1 MAKKTKTEPTT
12 TKAKITPQDIENR
25 LKALQGDV
33 QGRVE
38 DKKSSIVTTAA
49 AGGMVLLLIF
59 FLLGKRSGRK
69 RSAVV
74 EIRRV

>member
-1 MAKKTKTEPTT
+1 MAKKTDTT
-12 TKAKITPQDIENR
+12 TAAKITPQDLENK

-33 QGRVE
+33 QSKVD
-38 DKKSSIVTTAA
+38 DKKSTIATTAA

-59 FLLGKRSGRK
+59 FLLGKRSGKK

-74 EIRRV
+74 EIRRI

>member
-1 MAKKTKTEPTT
+1 MANATTEP
-12 TKAKITPQDIENR
+12 AGPITPDDLRAKFE
-25 LKALQGDV
+25 ALQDDV

-38 DKKSSIVTTAA
+38 ERKSSIMAVA
-49 AGGMVLLLIF
+49 AGGAVVLMLVF
-59 FLLGKRSGRK
+59 FFLGKRSGKK

>member
-1 MAKKTKTEPTT
+1 MAKKTHTEPTT
-12 TKAKITPQDIENR
+12 KITPQDIENR

-33 QGRVE
+33 QSKVD
-38 DKKSSIVTTAA
+38 DKKSTIATTAA

-59 FLLGKRSGRK
+59 FLLGKRSGKK

-74 EIRRV
+74 EIRRI

>member
-1 MAKKTKTEPTT
+1 MAKTT
-12 TKAKITPQDIENR
+12 AASDKITPQQIENQLR
-25 LKALQGDV
+25 SLQDDI

-38 DKKSSIVTTAA
+38 EKKTSIATV
-49 AGGMVLLLIF
+49 AGGSAVVLMIIF

-74 EIRRV
+74 EIRRI

>member
-1 MAKKTKTEPTT
+1 MANDAATDATT
-12 TKAKITPQDIENR
+12 ITPQDLENKLR
-25 LKALQGDV
+25 ALQGDI

-38 DKKSSIVTTAA
+38 ERKMSIATIA
-49 AGGMVLLLIF
+49 AGGGIALLFLF
-59 FLLGKRSGRK
+59 FLLGRRAGRR